1 MYLCA
6 QVPNKQPRRDLTK
19 HSYNFISNAFCTVCI
34 PRQNLTEALDEL
46 ETNNPYRNNLA
57 CADSTGTNYHS
68 LCQQYDKHT
77 DISNVIKGHSEF
89 AVEDG
94 NRHTKHFSYNS
105 TT

>member
-1 MYLCA
+1 MYLGA
-6 QVPNKQPRRDLTK
+6 QASNKQPRRDLTK
-19 HSYNFISNAFCTVCI
+19 HSYNFISNAFCTVYI
-34 PRQNLTEALDEL
+34 TRQNLIEALGEPERTHIEITL
-46 ETNNPYRNNLA
+46 HVQTAEEPTTWPL
-57 CADSTGTNYHS
+57 
-68 LCQQYDKHT
+68 QQYNKHI